1 MDWYPFYYNI
11 FQADTLHLDPYQD
24 GCYRRLIDHYMR
36 TRQPLPDNDI
46 ALARIIGI
54 SLDDWKKMA
63 RAIVVPFFRHN
74 DGKLYHSFCDKMLD
88 EQDAISRKKSLSGQ
102 IGAKKR
108 WSQPI
113 ENKEQNSTCHADAI
127 AHPMANDSTGQDK
140 TGQDK
145 TGNDI
150 NIYMPPIGDIDPAFD
165 LYNFLAYDLGLSV
178 VQVRTE
184 KRKKALRER
193 LKECGGIDGW
203 GACMEKVRSSRF
215 LTGDNKTAWKA
226 DFDFIVTKSKF
237 IKIMEGAYD
246 NKEKVNNK
254 KQQLKEMHTD
264 GW

>member
-1 MDWYPFYYNI
+1 LDWYPFYYNI

-54 SLDDWKKMA
+54 SLDDWQKMA
-63 RAIVVPFFRHN
+63 RAIVVPFFRHSE
-74 DGKLYHSFCDKMLD
+74 GKLYHSFCDKMLD

-113 ENKEQNSTCHADAI
+113 ENKEKNSTCHADAI

-140 TGQDK
+140 TRQDK
-145 TGNDI
+145 TGI
-150 NIYMPPIGDIDPAFD
+150 NTLTTLVLSEYESFCFD
-165 LYNFLAYDLGLSV
+165 SYNSLAYDMGLPV
-178 VQVRTE
+178 VQVRSD

-203 GACMEKVRSSRF
+203 TACLEKVRASKF
-215 LTGDNKTAWKA
+215 LTGDNKNAWKA
-226 DFDFIVTKSKF
+226 DFDFITTKSKF
-237 IKIMEGAYD
+237 AKIMEGSYD
-246 NKEKVNNK
+246 NTEKPDSK
-254 KQQLKEMHTD
+254 KQQLKEMYEN